1 METIKEKKSIRIMNI
16 ILSVLFSIFI
26 VLEIF
31 ILISYF
37 TQKVNSINICG
48 GIPYVALYSDESY
61 GFNDGDLI
69 ITFDKNILKDKIIK
83 EYGENGKIIITTG
96 TDYNLLNST
105 KDANK
110 IFSIKIHNLGK
121 FILFIRELYSILVI
135 TILISVIY
143 LMIYIFRFKNNEY
156 YTDRYKRIREIKDIV
171 IFIFIVTTYI
181 TMFFIGKATY
191 KNEKKSNDNIKE
203 YVERNII
210 DQNTNTQDDNTVN
223 TENTTNIGNN
233 VNNIITNYNKG
244 NNGTNDNNDNNS
256 TNDNI
261 IDSDINFIVT
271 ENSKSW
277 NQLSNLNIFKDEY
290 SKSNKIYPGLSGK
303 YEFRVENKSDF
314 EVEYKINMQ
323 VLKNADINLKYKI
336 IKNGVYLNN
345 EYMDIDKISIPNYDI
360 SSGKIDTYV
369 IDWKWVDN
377 DSVDTEIG
385 KNAEKINYILK
396 ILVNASQK

>member
-1 METIKEKKSIRIMNI
+1 M
-16 ILSVLFSIFI
+16 
-26 VLEIF
+26 
-31 ILISYF
+31 ISADF
-37 TQKVNSINICG
+37 K
-48 GIPYVALYSDESY
+48 
-61 GFNDGDLI
+61 
-69 ITFDKNILKDKIIK
+69 
-83 EYGENGKIIITTG
+83 
-96 TDYNLLNST
+96 
-105 KDANK
+105 
-110 IFSIKIHNLGK
+110 
-121 FILFIRELYSILVI
+121 I
-135 TILISVIY
+135 TIVGLGLLGGSYASGLAKIGYKVIKTNAKELI
-143 LMIYIFRFKNNEY
+143 
-156 YTDRYKRIREIKDIV
+156 
-171 IFIFIVTTYI
+171 
-181 TMFFIGKATY
+181 
-191 KNEKKSNDNIKE
+191 DNIKE

-233 VNNIITNYNKG
+233 VNNIITNDNKG
-244 NNGTNDNNDNNS
+244 NNG

-277 NQLSNLNIFKDEY
+277 NQLSNLNIFKDGY

-323 VLKNADINLKYKI
+323 ALKNADINLKYKI
-336 IKNGVYLNN
+336 IKNGIYLNN

-360 SSGKIDTYV
+360 SSGKVDTYV
-369 IDWKWVDN
+369 IDWKWIDN

>member
-210 DQNTNTQDDNTVN
+210 DQNTNTQDDNNIKTDNTVN
-223 TENTTNIGNN
+223 TEDTTNIGNN
-233 VNNIITNYNKG
+233 VNNIITNGNKG
-244 NNGTNDNNDNNS
+244 NNS
-256 TNDNI
+256 TNDDI

-277 NQLSNLNIFKDEY
+277 NQLSSLNIFKDEY

-303 YEFRVENKSDF
+303 YEFKVENNSNYEF
-314 EVEYKINMQ
+314 EYKINMQ

>member
-1 METIKEKKSIRIMNI
+1 METIKERKSIRIMNI

-26 VLEIF
+26 ILEIF

-244 NNGTNDNNDNNS
+244 NNGTNDN
-256 TNDNI
+256 I

-290 SKSNKIYPGLSGK
+290 SRSNKIYPGLSGK

-323 VLKNADINLKYKI
+323 ALKNADINLKYKI
-336 IKNGVYLNN
+336 IKNGIYLNN
-345 EYMDIDKISIPNYDI
+345 EYMDIDKIFIPNYDI
-360 SSGKIDTYV
+360 SSGKVDTYV
-369 IDWKWVDN
+369 IDWKWIDN

>member
-156 YTDRYKRIREIKDIV
+156 YTDRYKRIREVKDIV

-191 KNEKKSNDNIKE
+191 KNEKNSNDNIKE
-203 YVERNII
+203 FVEKNIV

-244 NNGTNDNNDNNS
+244 NNG

-360 SSGKIDTYV
+360 SSGKVDTYV
-369 IDWKWVDN
+369 IDWKWIDN

>member
-1 METIKEKKSIRIMNI
+1 METIKERKSIRIMNI

-244 NNGTNDNNDNNS
+244 NNGTNDN
-256 TNDNI
+256 I

-290 SKSNKIYPGLSGK
+290 SRSNKIYPGLSGK

-323 VLKNADINLKYKI
+323 ALKNADINLKYKI
-336 IKNGVYLNN
+336 IKNGIYLNN
-345 EYMDIDKISIPNYDI
+345 EYMDIDKIFIPNYDI
-360 SSGKIDTYV
+360 SSGKVDTYV
-369 IDWKWVDN
+369 IDWKWIDN

>member
-156 YTDRYKRIREIKDIV
+156 YTDRYKRIREVKDIV

-191 KNEKKSNDNIKE
+191 KNEKNSNDNIKE
-203 YVERNII
+203 FVEKNIV

-233 VNNIITNYNKG
+233 VNNIITNDNKG
-244 NNGTNDNNDNNS
+244 NNS
-256 TNDNI
+256 TKDNI

>member
-233 VNNIITNYNKG
+233 VNNIITNDNKG
-244 NNGTNDNNDNNS
+244 NNG

-277 NQLSNLNIFKDEY
+277 NQLSNLNIFKDGY

-323 VLKNADINLKYKI
+323 ALKNADINLKYKI
-336 IKNGVYLNN
+336 IKNGIYLNN

-360 SSGKIDTYV
+360 SSGKVDTYV
-369 IDWKWVDN
+369 IDWKWIDN

>member
-1 METIKEKKSIRIMNI
+1 METIKERKSIRIMNI

-233 VNNIITNYNKG
+233 VNNIITNDNKG
-244 NNGTNDNNDNNS
+244 NNG

-290 SKSNKIYPGLSGK
+290 SRSNKIYPGLSGK

-323 VLKNADINLKYKI
+323 ALKNADINLKYKI
-336 IKNGVYLNN
+336 IKNGIYLNN
-345 EYMDIDKISIPNYDI
+345 EYMDIDKIFIPNYDI
-360 SSGKIDTYV
+360 SSGKVDTYV
-369 IDWKWVDN
+369 IDWKWIDN

>member
-203 YVERNII
+203 YVEKNIV

-244 NNGTNDNNDNNS
+244 NNS

-336 IKNGVYLNN
+336 IKNGIYLNN

>member
-210 DQNTNTQDDNTVN
+210 DQNTNTQDDNNIKTDNTVN
-223 TENTTNIGNN
+223 TEDTTNIGNN
-233 VNNIITNYNKG
+233 VNNIITNGNKG
-244 NNGTNDNNDNNS
+244 NNS
-256 TNDNI
+256 TNDDI

-277 NQLSNLNIFKDEY
+277 NQLSSLNIFKDEY

-303 YEFRVENKSDF
+303 YEFKVENNK
-314 EVEYKINMQ
+314 
-323 VLKNADINLKYKI
+323 
-336 IKNGVYLNN
+336 
-345 EYMDIDKISIPNYDI
+345 
-360 SSGKIDTYV
+360 
-369 IDWKWVDN
+369 KWCLF
-377 DSVDTEIG
+377 
-385 KNAEKINYILK
+385 K
-396 ILVNASQK
+396 